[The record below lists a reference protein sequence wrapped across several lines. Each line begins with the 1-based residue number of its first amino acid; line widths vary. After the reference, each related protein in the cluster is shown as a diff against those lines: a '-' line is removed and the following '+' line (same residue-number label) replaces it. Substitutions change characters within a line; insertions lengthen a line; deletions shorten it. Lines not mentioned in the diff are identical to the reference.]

1 MATTKGDRS
10 AIPTLEGASGEWKPL
25 FGKHADDGFRVVW
38 YDFECENT
46 LDWSKQLRPDNL
58 ELCINFEGC
67 GTVLARPDRT
77 TVINPQTV
85 LQYSG
90 NTKSLQVDRHAAQRH
105 RFLTVVMSKNWLTH
119 TTLGSAKGLNPE
131 TRAFLDGRRRPG
143 HSRGQVLSSQVK
155 RLTEELLAPPVPT
168 SCHGLWF
175 PARIQEILAH
185 TLTTTENELFCERH
199 KRVANERID
208 QVKKILTEDLEHP
221 PALAELG
228 RRVGCSPYHLSR
240 LFSEHTGTTISRY
253 LRSLRLERAAE
264 LLREGRC
271 NVTEAAL
278 TVGYSSL
285 SHFSKAF
292 AEMFGE
298 CPCVFGL
305 KKSILRP
312 TIPRR
317 PPARRKSDSV

>member
-1 MATTKGDRS
+1 MLTTHRNS
-10 AIPTLEGASGEWKPL
+10 PEIPALEGTSGEHRPI
-25 FGKHADDGFRVVW
+25 FGGLANDGFQVAW
-38 YDFECENT
+38 YDFECEIT
-46 LDWSKQLRPDNL
+46 LDWSKQIRTDQL

-67 GTVLARPDRT
+67 GTVWDHPGRT
-77 TVINPQTV
+77 AVINPQTV

-119 TTLGSAKGLNPE
+119 TTLKNAKNLNPE
-131 TRAFLDGRRRPG
+131 TRAFLDGQRRSG
-143 HSRGQVLSSQVK
+143 HSRGQILSSQVR
-155 RLTEELLAPPVPT
+155 RLSEELLAPPVPKP
-168 SCHGLWF
+168 CHGLWF

-185 TLTTTENELFCERH
+185 TLTAKEVELFCERH
-199 KRVANERID
+199 KRVAHERID
-208 QVKKILTEDLEHP
+208 HVKKILAEDLEHP

-264 LLREGRC
+264 LLREGRY
-271 NVTEAAL
+271 NVTEAAM

-292 AEMFGE
+292 AERFGE
-298 CPCVFGL
+298 CPCVFAL
-305 KKSILRP
+305 A
-312 TIPRR
+312 RR
-317 PPARRKSDSV
+317 P